1 MKLLDLTMNNDT
13 QYQPTPECITTF
25 GDDLSSTTNIFLT
38 SFDAIVIPLI
48 IIANLLSM
56 IGIIKTK
63 RIKYLPSQ
71 ILFILLFLSDLTFGI
86 VQIPLQIYLLWKKGE
101 PTCLEIQIRAFSIIF
116 PLCVSGT
123 NLFIISVDRYIYVGH
138 DSFYKRIVSNKIL
151 AVAIFLI
158 LAVSF
163 TWAIM
168 DIVLANTLDIK
179 ILSQYLVALSAY
191 EGTILVLIVF
201 FNISLL
207 RNVKMKRRNAS
218 IKRKPDH
225 RLTKTIIIIVAVMV
239 ITYLPSILTLN
250 ITGYA
255 LLYSADRNFTQNL
268 SEALTWSM
276 VPFQLNAALNSVVYI
291 TRNGRIKRYY
301 KRLFMCQNMEK
312 QLPVSKYSK
321 GYSYKVGHTVSTC
334 SLANSLNMEIRSSLQ
349 SNLHSKI
356 SNMNQKPES

>member
-1 MKLLDLTMNNDT
+1 MNNNT
-13 QYQPTPECITTF
+13 QYLPTPECITTF
-25 GDDLSSTTNIFLT
+25 GDDLTSATNIFLT
-38 SFDAIVIPLI
+38 LFDATVIPLI

-63 RIKYLPSQ
+63 RVKYLPSQ

-86 VQIPLQIYLLWKKGE
+86 VQIPLQIYLLWKKDE

-123 NLFIISVDRYIYVGH
+123 NLFIISLDRYIYVAH
-138 DSFYKRIVSNKIL
+138 DRIYKRIVSNKIL
-151 AVAIFLI
+151 ALAIFLTVV
-158 LAVSF
+158 VSF

-168 DIVLANTLDIK
+168 DIVLANTLNIK

-207 RNVKMKRRNAS
+207 RNVKMKRRNTS
-218 IKRKPDH
+218 IKRKLDH
-225 RLTKTIIIIVAVMV
+225 RLTKTMIIIVGVMV
-239 ITYLPSILTLN
+239 ITYLPSIVTLN

-255 LLYSADRNFTQNL
+255 LLYSGDSNFTQNL
-268 SEALTWSM
+268 SEALIWSM
-276 VPFQLNAALNSVVYI
+276 VPFQLNAVLNSMVYI
-291 TRNGRIKRYY
+291 TRNGRIKLYY
-301 KRLFMCQNMEK
+301 KRIFMCQNMER
-312 QLPVSKYSK
+312 QLPISTYSK
-321 GYSYKVGHTVSTC
+321 GYSCKVGHTVSTC
-334 SLANSLNMEIRSSLQ
+334 SLANSLNIESRSSLQ